1 MVAQGSAPAAPLPLS
16 RVHRLLRPL
25 RSSLSSVQTSLS
37 LASSRSNDLLLHR
50 PPPIKGKPRDL
61 IDREYA
67 EGQPNSSPFQS
78 TKRRHQKTTTYGSR
92 AAQSRAREPNK
103 VVAAPVPLDPRSRL
117 LAAGLDAETVLKV
130 FHLVRAFR
138 NVLECVYGQ
147 EKDAVKGSRDPSSLV
162 EIAAREV
169 GWGIEDAV
177 RSCVDEAGRSED
189 EDDDNEGRRKRAKS
203 FEVEDDVTLLVDE
216 WYEAT
221 PAYSRRCFLSLS
233 ACLPRL
239 TPMADPSSP
248 NTLRPS
254 YSTDSKTPPS
264 RYSKPSSRSASP

>member
-189 EDDDNEGRRKRAKS
+189 EDD
-203 FEVEDDVTLLVDE
+203 VTLLVDE